1 MGKRIIVTG
10 GAGFIGSNL
19 VEALL
24 ADERVD
30 KVLVIDNLS
39 NGYFSNIEEFEG
51 HRNFEFVNEDI
62 RNAAKLVELF
72 KGYDLVSHQAALGS
86 VPRSIQDPITSNEVN
101 VGGTLNVLNAAV
113 KNNIKRVVLAFS
125 SSTYGDSPIL
135 PKVEHTIGKPLSP
148 YAVTKYACEVYADV
162 FQKVYGLDFIG
173 LRYFNVFGPKQN
185 PDNPYAAVIPL
196 FCKSLL
202 AGQQPKVNGDGETSR
217 DFTYIA
223 NAIDANVK
231 SLFSDNKN
239 ALNEVY
245 NVACGERTSLN
256 ELVNYINQY
265 LGADISAIHG
275 PERPGDVKH
284 SLADISKAISL
295 LNYNPSIKVID
306 GLKNVIDWYRSTEIS
321 NN

>member
-39 NGYFSNIEEFEG
+39 NGYYSNIKEFDG
-51 HRNFEFVNEDI
+51 HDKFEFVNEDI

-72 KGYDLVSHQAALGS
+72 KGYDLISHQAALGS

-113 KNNIKRVVLAFS
+113 KNNIDRVVLAFS
-125 SSTYGDSPIL
+125 SSTYGDSPSL

-162 FQKVYGLDFIG
+162 FYKVYGLNYIG

-185 PDNPYAAVIPL
+185 PNNPYAAVIPL

-202 AGQQPKVNGDGETSR
+202 AGEQPLINGDGETSR
-217 DFTYIA
+217 DFTYVD
-223 NAIDANVK
+223 NAVQANVN
-231 SLFSDNKN
+231 SLFSDNN
-239 ALNEVY
+239 DALNEVY
-245 NVACGERTSLN
+245 NVACGEQTSLN
-256 ELVNYINQY
+256 ELVTYINQY
-265 LGADISAIHG
+265 LGKNIIPVYG

-284 SLADISKAISL
+284 SLADISKAISQ
-295 LNYNPSIKVID
+295 LNFDPSMKVKD
-306 GLKNVIDWYRSTEIS
+306 GLIHVVDWYRSRENT
-321 NN
+321 N

>member
-1 MGKRIIVTG
+1 MKTILITG

-39 NGYFSNIEEFEG
+39 NGYYSNIKEFDG
-51 HRNFEFVNEDI
+51 HDKFEFVNEDI

-72 KGYDLVSHQAALGS
+72 KGYDLISHQAALGS

-113 KNNIKRVVLAFS
+113 KNNIDRVVLAFS
-125 SSTYGDSPIL
+125 SSTYGDSPSL

-162 FQKVYGLDFIG
+162 FYKVYGLNYIG

-185 PDNPYAAVIPL
+185 PNNPYAAVIPL

-202 AGQQPKVNGDGETSR
+202 AGEQPLINGDGETSR
-217 DFTYIA
+217 DFTYVD
-223 NAIDANVK
+223 NAVQANVN
-231 SLFSDNKN
+231 SLFSDNN
-239 ALNEVY
+239 DALNEVY
-245 NVACGERTSLN
+245 NVACGEQTSLN
-256 ELVNYINQY
+256 ELVTYINQY
-265 LGADISAIHG
+265 LN
-275 PERPGDVKH
+275 RF
-284 SLADISKAISL
+284 SKFMF
-295 LNYNPSIKVID
+295 
-306 GLKNVIDWYRSTEIS
+306 
-321 NN
+321 